1 MKNSVKKKFL
11 EAVDRNEKGF
21 TTIELIIVIVIAGIM
36 AAVAIPKM
44 NHISEVDLYTTARQV
59 KSDIRYAQQ
68 LAMSKY
74 TNTTITFNGGVS
86 SITVNGT
93 SIPPNEYAI
102 TGSGINT
109 TPKFLPPN
117 SRATFNAVGLG
128 ATDST
133 ALVYTFDSTGKPTAG
148 GGSRVVIS
156 SGGSSKQV
164 VVSSV
169 TGSVTIP

>member
-1 MKNSVKKKFL
+1 MKNSIKKKFL

-117 SRATFNAVGLG
+117 SRAKFNAN
-128 ATDST
+128 
-133 ALVYTFDSTGKPTAG
+133 YTIIFNSSGVPTTG
-148 GGSRVVIS
+148 GGTAVVVS
-156 SGGSSKQV
+156 SGGNSKQV